1 MDGVPQRQSAPTCES
16 EWFQDFGS
24 PTPGGPDATV
34 TVSGRQDS
42 ASYPKLRVARRAQ
55 LAGALAT
62 RV

>member
-1 MDGVPQRQSAPTCES
+1 L
-16 EWFQDFGS
+16 